1 MKIKAVRL
9 HGAGDVRL
17 DTFELPAIQD
27 DEILTKVISDSLC
40 MSTYKAASLG
50 SRHRRV
56 PADIAE
62 YPVIMGHEFAG
73 EIVQVGAKW
82 KGLIAEGDKFT
93 IQPALN
99 YKGSPYSPG
108 YSYRHFGGNATYTIL
123 PNEVME
129 LGCLLKYE
137 GEGFFNASL
146 AEPMSCIIGAYNA
159 HYHTKFG
166 DYTHYMGLKQGGNMA
181 ILAGAGPMGMGAID
195 YAIHHG
201 CKPNL
206 LAVVDISQERLNRAA
221 EILTPEEALKHGVT
235 LHYVDGSNAET
246 IQDSLMALTGGE
258 GYDDV
263 FVYAPI
269 TPLIEL
275 GDRLLRHDG
284 CLNFFAGPTDEAF
297 SAKFNFYNVHYKQ
310 THLVGTSGGNT
321 DDMRESLQ
329 MTAEGRINP
338 AVMITHIG
346 GLDSVPE
353 TLMNLPHIP
362 GGKKLIY
369 NGIRMPLTALED
381 FEKLGEAN
389 EVYKALAEI
398 LNAHQGL
405 WNTEA
410 ENYLL
415 AHMPSIEEELCGN

>member
-17 DTFELPAIQD
+17 DTFDLPEIKE
-27 DEILTKVISDSLC
+27 DEILTRVISDSLC

-56 PADIAE
+56 PDDIAE
-62 YPVIMGHEFAG
+62 YPTIMGHEFAG

-123 PNEVME
+123 PHEVME

-137 GEGFFNASL
+137 GEGYFNASL

-159 HYHTKFG
+159 HYHTRFG
-166 DYTHYMGLKQGGNMA
+166 DYTHYMGLKEGGNMA

-195 YAIHHG
+195 YAIHHEV
-201 CKPNL
+201 KPSL
-206 LAVVDISQERLNRAA
+206 LVVVDISKDRLSRAE
-221 EILTPEEALKHGVT
+221 EILTVEEARKNGVT
-235 LHYVDGSNAET
+235 LHYVDGSDGGT
-246 IQDSLMALTGGE
+246 IQQQLMDLTGGE

-263 FVYAPI
+263 FVYAPV

-284 CLNFFAGPTDEAF
+284 CLNFFAGPTDEEF

-321 DDMRESLQ
+321 DDMRQSLQ

-338 AVMITHIG
+338 AVMVTHVG

-353 TLMNLPHIP
+353 TLMNLPNIP

-369 NGIRMPLTALED
+369 NGIRMPLTAIDD
-381 FEKLGEAN
+381 FGSLGESN
-389 EVYKALAEI
+389 PVYAELNRI
-398 LNAHQGL
+398 LQAHNGL
-405 WNTEA
+405 WNVEA

-415 AHMPSIEEELCGN
+415 ANMPSIEEEPCGN

>member
-1 MKIKAVRL
+1 MKVKAVRL

-17 DTFELPAIQD
+17 DTYELPEIKE

-40 MSTYKAASLG
+40 MSTFKAASLG

-56 PADIAE
+56 PDDIAE
-62 YPVIMGHEFAG
+62 YPTIMGHEFAG
-73 EIVQVGAKW
+73 EIVQVGEKW
-82 KGLIAEGDKFT
+82 KGLIEVGDKFT

-99 YKGSPYSPG
+99 YKGSPNSPG
-108 YSYRHFGGNATYTIL
+108 YSYRHCGGNATYTIL

-129 LGCLLKYE
+129 LGCLLKYD

-195 YAIHHG
+195 YAIHHPT
-201 CKPNL
+201 KPAL
-206 LAVVDISQERLNRAA
+206 LVVVDISEERLSRAA
-221 EILTPEEALKHGVT
+221 KILSVEEAKLSGVA
-235 LHYVDGSNAET
+235 LHYIDGSNGET
-246 IQDSLMALTGGE
+246 IEAELMALTGDV

-263 FVYAPI
+263 FVYAPV
-269 TPLIEL
+269 TPLLEL

-284 CLNFFAGPTDEAF
+284 CLNFFAGPTDESF

-321 DDMRESLQ
+321 DDMRESLEL
-329 MTAEGRINP
+329 TAKGVINP
-338 AVMITHIG
+338 AVMVTHVG
-346 GLDSVPE
+346 GLDCVPE
-353 TLMNLPHIP
+353 TLMNLPNIP

-369 NGIRMPLTALED
+369 NGIRMPLTAIAD
-381 FEKLGEAN
+381 FAKLGETDP
-389 EVYKALAEI
+389 VYRELSSIVAEH
-398 LNAHQGL
+398 NGL
-405 WNTEA
+405 WNSQA
-410 ENYLL
+410 EKYLL
-415 AHMPSIEEELCGN
+415 ANMPSIEEEPRGN